1 MRFDDF
7 DLNEQ
12 LLDSISYL
20 GFEETTPIQEQA
32 IPKILEGSDLI
43 ACAQTGTGKTA
54 AFLLPVLNALI
65 NHNVQETNA
74 LIIVPTRELAVQI
87 DQQIQGIGYM
97 ANIDSAVV
105 YGGGDGSNWDQEKQA
120 LTKGARVIVATPGK
134 LISHLK
140 LGYVNFSKITHLVLD
155 EADRMLD
162 IGFKD
167 DLLRIM
173 SFLPKERQTLMFSA
187 TMPPKIKTFSKTIL
201 KDPAEISLAMSKPA
215 EGVLQAAY
223 LAHEEQKTPLI
234 DSLIKDKPEYN
245 SILIFCSTKRK
256 VAQLT
261 RHLMRK
267 KYKVEGLTSDLEQ
280 SQREEILGQFKARQL
295 RVLVATDVLSRGVD
309 IKDINL
315 VINYDAP
322 GDAEDYVHR
331 VGRTARAETTGVAL
345 TLVNSDDMYKLA
357 QIEKLIERD
366 IPKLALPPELGDG
379 PEWRVPQKNSGNR
392 KKYYKK
398 RKPYNKGNRK

>member
-1 MRFDDF
+1 MRFDEFELD
-7 DLNEQ
+7 EQ

-20 GFEETTPIQEQA
+20 GFNETTPIQEQA
-32 IPKILEGSDLI
+32 IPKILNGHDLI

-54 AFLLPVLNALI
+54 AFLLPVLNALLI
-65 NHNVQETNA
+65 NNVQETNA

-105 YGGGDGSNWDQEKQA
+105 YGGGDGSNWDQEKRA

-134 LISHLK
+134 LLSHLK
-140 LGYVNFSKITHLVLD
+140 LGHVNFSKITHLVLD

-187 TMPPKIKTFSKTIL
+187 TMPPKIKTFSQTIL
-201 KDPAEISLAMSKPA
+201 KDPEEVTLAMSKPA

-234 DSLIKDKPEYN
+234 DSLIKDKPEYS

-256 VAQLT
+256 VSQLA

-295 RVLVATDVLSRGVD
+295 RILVATDVLSRGVD

-315 VINYDAP
+315 VINYDVP

-345 TLVNSDDMYKLA
+345 TLVNTDDMYKLA
-357 QIEKLIERD
+357 QIERLIEREV
-366 IPKLALPPELGDG
+366 PKLMLPPEIGEG
-379 PEWRVPQKNSGNR
+379 PEWRVSQ
-392 KKYYKK
+392 KKYSGKRNNFKK
-398 RKPYNKGNRK
+398 RKPYKGKKQ